1 MDTNKQIFA
10 RLKDSQNLPS
20 LPQVL
25 LQLIETCDKEDMHLS
40 DIARILEKDPSISSR
55 ALALVNSS
63 YFGLNGTFSLDQA
76 VVYLG
81 ADTIKNI
88 AITVSVQ
95 QVFSKL
101 EKSKQ
106 ISLSRFWWNS
116 FASATYA
123 KKIAKHVSYTNAE
136 EAYLAGLL
144 HDLGELLLWINF
156 PEECEAIKNIVSSKS
171 AQCKAEEEQIGINH
185 CEAGAWLMKQWK
197 LNSFITNTVLYHHS
211 PLDQIKS
218 AFPLVKIVYLAE
230 NFSQHRGD
238 DLTAIYEIGNELFE
252 LSPEQ
257 VDEIHTGTEDDIN
270 EVAQSLGIKI
280 QAPSEENEEPESD
293 STEHDLNLTRQ
304 IKNYSLL
311 HGFLENLVQAENR
324 DGIFNAIE
332 QALNVL
338 FGVETIFFFL
348 HDLKQQKLYGNG
360 SSNNQYTEQLR
371 NLVVSVEPGTSLLVT
386 SMLENQLISSIKDE
400 ELKLNNLADAQLLD
414 AAGGKGILYIP
425 MLAKKKAVGVIAI
438 AFPDSPDNDLSSKS
452 DQDLL
457 KLLANQA
464 AISLY
469 LDDVKSKQA
478 EEIQTARLN
487 TASMAAAKVVHEVN
501 NPLGIIK
508 NYLKILAM
516 KLPEKNSLT
525 NELTILDEEINRISA
540 IIKQLNDF
548 STSSQNK
555 IELTDINNLFSNL
568 LSILSKSVYYSA
580 NLKVHFTPDPDLPA
594 IMTDG
599 SALKQIIIN
608 LIKNAAEAMTDGG
621 NVFIKA
627 IPKYNDEFKTHHGN
641 TVIGDFIELTIK
653 DDGPGIP
660 EKVLSRLFE
669 PFTST
674 KGKGHSGLGLSIIST
689 LVTEMQ
695 GVVECTSDKNNGTLF
710 TIALPIKK

>member
-1 MDTNKQIFA
+1 MDTNKQA
-10 RLKDSQNLPS
+10 YTRLQESQNLPS

-40 DIARILEKDPSISSR
+40 ELARILEKDPSISSR
-55 ALALVNSS
+55 VLALVNSA
-63 YFGLNGTFSLDQA
+63 YFGMNGTFSLDQA
-76 VVYLG
+76 VIYLG

-88 AITVSVQ
+88 AMTVSVQ

-101 EKSKQ
+101 EKNEQ
-106 ISLSRFWWNS
+106 VSLSRFWWDS
-116 FASATYA
+116 FAAATYA
-123 KKIAKHVSYTNAE
+123 KKIARHVAYTNVE

-156 PEECEAIKNIVSSKS
+156 PEECTAIKGVVSGKV
-171 AQCKAEEEQIGINH
+171 AQCKAEEEQIGLSH
-185 CEAGAWLMKQWK
+185 CQAGAWLMKQWK
-197 LNSFITNTVLYHHS
+197 LNSFITNTVLYHHA
-211 PLDQIKS
+211 PLDQIKD

-230 NFSQHRGD
+230 KFSQERGD
-238 DLTAIYEIGNELFE
+238 DLTAINEIGSKLFN

-257 VDEIHTGTEDDIN
+257 IDTIHTGVEDDIN
-270 EVAQSLGIKI
+270 EVAQSLGIKV
-280 QAPSEENEEPESD
+280 QAPSEENDELESD
-293 STEHDLNLTRQ
+293 STEHDLELVRQ
-304 IKNYSLL
+304 IKNHSLL
-311 HGFLENLVQAENR
+311 HGFLENLVQAESR
-324 DGIFNAIE
+324 DAIFKAIE

-338 FGVETIFFFL
+338 FGIETIFFFL

-360 SSNNQYTEQLR
+360 STHNPYTDQLH
-371 NLVVSVEPGTSLLVT
+371 NLVVSAEQETSLLVT
-386 SMLENQLISSIKDE
+386 SMLRNQSISSMNNE
-400 ELKLNNLADAQLLD
+400 EVELKHLADTQLLD
-414 AAGGKGILYIP
+414 AVGGKGMLYIP
-425 MLAKKKAVGVIAI
+425 MVAKKNPVGVIVI
-438 AFPDSPDNDLSSKS
+438 GFPDAPDNDLSGKS
-452 DQDLL
+452 DSDLL

-525 NELTILDEEINRISA
+525 NELTILDEEINRISS
-540 IIKQLNDF
+540 IIQQLNDF
-548 STSSQNK
+548 STSSK
-555 IELTDINNLFSNL
+555 HEFALTDINDLLSNL
-568 LSILSKSVYYSA
+568 LSILSKSVFYSA
-580 NLKVHFTPDPDLPA
+580 NLQVHFTPNPDLPE

-599 SALKQIIIN
+599 SSLKQIIIN
-608 LIKNAAEAMTDGG
+608 LIKNAAEAMTEGG
-621 NVFIKA
+621 NVYIKA
-627 IPKYNDEFKTHHGN
+627 ISHYNDERETHHVN
-641 TVIGDFIELTIK
+641 TVSGDCIKLTVK

-689 LVTEMQ
+689 LVKELQ
-695 GVVECTSDKNNGTLF
+695 GEVECISDPKDGTLF
-710 TIALPIKK
+710 TITLPIKK